1 MQSHSM
7 KEQIVSRLRVSLK
20 IDKNIA
26 PCFYHIYL
34 YYIEQKEI
42 PAFKTLIRIP
52 DDLWNEIKNIL
63 PDEKPRKNL
72 KRSCLD
78 YFGNYPLTSD
88 GVKYWEVFR

>member
-1 MQSHSM
+1 LFYDNENGVYVSGGEVLIE
-7 KEQIVSRLRVSLK
+7 KELDKIFGFKLRTSD
-20 IDKNIA
+20 I
-26 PCFYHIYL
+26 
-34 YYIEQKEI
+34 
-42 PAFKTLIRIP
+42 
-52 DDLWNEIKNIL
+52 NEIKNIL